1 MQSFDVNY
9 DALAI
14 QGERWLTQAV
24 MKVVEEY
31 VEGYFMDR
39 YEPKQEQFREAEV
52 REYVKQIVL
61 EATDE
66 VLDRLGKRL
75 REYHEE
81 RWQEKKDACDRQANR
96 LWDFAVSLMVAQA
109 ELCRQGGGL

>member
-9 DALAI
+9 DTLAI
-14 QGERWLTQAV
+14 QGERYLTQAV
-24 MKVVEEY
+24 MKAVEEY
-31 VEGYFMDR
+31 VEGYFVDR
-39 YEPKQEQFREAEV
+39 YEPKQEFCEAEV

-66 VLDRLGKRL
+66 ALGRLGKQL

-81 RWQEKKDACDRQANR
+81 RWQEKKGACDRQANR

-109 ELCRQGGGL
+109 EFCRQGGGM